1 MHSTGKAW
9 GYLKGHCCSVVQ
21 CCAQPSRS
29 TTNISFT
36 YAYVSETWT
45 NKHTNVLREENTYIF
60 LSKAAVSSFEQK
72 SILLL
77 KSQQKYVLLH
87 KLLDILGSLMSGS
100 TRHFFTGT
108 KNMIFVLVFVE
119 KIPIIIANSAP
130 VSVMAHSSS
139 SLLALL
145 SKT

>member
-1 MHSTGKAW
+1 MLRSAEQIHYKYFLYVRLCIGNLDKQAYECFTRREHIHFP
-9 GYLKGHCCSVVQ
+9 LKS
-21 CCAQPSRS
+21 SS
-29 TTNISFT
+29 
-36 YAYVSETWT
+36 
-45 NKHTNVLREENTYIF
+45 
-60 LSKAAVSSFEQK
+60 SSFEQK

-130 VSVMAHSSS
+130 VSVMTHSSS